1 MNSPANEI
9 SVAIIDG
16 AACVRICGRANF
28 NSSHD
33 FRRLINELQQAGYA
47 AFRLDLCDCLIM
59 DSTFLGVLARLALDA
74 SDAAEADAAKAFE
87 LIRPSERVSSLLDNL
102 GVLELFHVTE
112 AEGFAADQLKPAPAG
127 PKPSRAEA
135 SMNSLAAH
143 ETLVEVNPANEA
155 KFKDVIKF
163 LAEDLKK
170 SES

>member
-16 AACVRICGRANF
+16 DACVRICGRANF

-33 FRRLINELQQAGYA
+33 FRRLINELRKSGYT

-74 SDAAEADAAKAFE
+74 SEAAEPGASKAFE
-87 LIRPSERVSSLLDNL
+87 LIRPSERVASLLDNL
-102 GVLELFHVTE
+102 GVLELFNVTE
-112 AEGFAADQLKPAPAG
+112 AEGFAADRLEPAPAG

-135 SMNSLAAH
+135 SKNSLAAH